1 LVHKINH
8 SGSKCP
14 ENKHT
19 VSKTT
24 KLAFSHIVTPFPVF
38 EEHWDPNAVITLGDD
53 QGRTLD
59 VKLLELLCLTRTRY
73 REKVTGARK
82 RENDGL
88 SKRMHVNA
96 KPFEAK
102 ETLRQ

>member
-1 LVHKINH
+1 MVL
-8 SGSKCP
+8 SSSSKCP

-73 REKVTGARK
+73 REKVAGARK

-88 SKRMHVNA
+88 STRMHVGCQSIWSKRNIQTE
-96 KPFEAK
+96 K
-102 ETLRQ
+102 